1 MSAELLSELE
11 ELRRLAA
18 CGFHP
23 QAAVRAAELVSRTSV
38 APIGTPMREIAAEA
52 MAIGVR
58 SKVGLWGAPE
68 ERDIDELLLEVER
81 STGFGSSLH
90 LYVLLTYLDVGWGAE
105 ARCRLLDALLAEA
118 PVEAQDDRVDAV
130 RFRRRLM
137 RQLPADADWLAS
149 VRDGSV
155 PFDGHA
161 SFNEWERRVLAGE
174 HRPTWHW
181 MGAAWD
187 CVFACFPSSQPDDS
201 GDLGEES
208 EELKQ
213 AAKSAYG
220 RIAPLILSRLGECP
234 NHDIYRWAGFEPGS
248 AESIAFVGQ
257 CTSRWERWFGMDSVP
272 YAAFVVHAL
281 SRAKLCTAL
290 DGVARLDA
298 EGEVM
303 YQRAR
308 TVCRGAASQHN
319 GDAVA
324 SLQAVQWADAKVN
337 AKANARVL
345 PTELDAQEFG
355 ARLWRQL
362 SGTAKVQETSCDT
375 SEPTVEQRDELL
387 EKQRQQDAE
396 HGVDPWAAERF
407 WAAIVEVSK
416 AATVFDADPVPRL
429 LERGLASIV
438 AGGHWRE
445 LSVWL
450 GHERNRVSSASW
462 RSLYD
467 AAQKCFLQGRFG
479 SGLRLLALAASGTD
493 DSALGSRAEVEDS
506 ESTRMRLDAVR
517 AMIESLQFVQCT
529 ESPADFVEMISG
541 MRGAFEA
548 EQELSNLMHRLI
560 AGVLE
565 RSPALSVVDRVRIF
579 MRLVRIADLRGDA
592 PAFRD
597 QLNAIRAA
605 LEAVLGADAG
615 LAIEALRLE
624 LLMDGRGVLAYEP
637 EYLRRLIAVL
647 RSLPQR
653 REEIVR
659 CFVSQQGNVGSHRR
673 LGDWIE
679 LLVQLADWQREAG
692 ISRWSL
698 QEVTFNPSGSGLL
711 DLTRKEAD
719 TDATSRVGSEP
730 SIAPALFDALLA
742 TPASPDR
749 MGGWQRVPPHGG
761 NAQLSSPARE
771 LFDDFLGSVEIGS
784 PRWLGVVFHS
794 GLPVSYRIEALRRA
808 IGPSGENLGR
818 VPPVPPRPPVM
829 TSMGWWSV
837 SWHTKVSWAP
847 YLDVLLRDLIHANQL
862 EEARARSAKLCTRWA
877 NVEDGALHPPI
888 AVFAHIA
895 HCETE
900 DQRLEW
906 LRCYARHWR
915 TWIDR
920 LSKKPR
926 GEKPMTE
933 RESPAAAVEDDPEA
947 LEHAV
952 HGLALVGFELKRNS
966 KSSARVL
973 EGLECILEAQLTL
986 ETAKHL
992 QDTSVTRLHAGPT
1005 FEIAAWVHGGQP
1017 QPHRVARLGLDALIQ
1032 KFVPGSLEWC
1042 KAICIARSFCVWHKD
1057 DDYQRALLKLLESRE
1072 QELDAINRRLKFDQ
1086 HISVLLSQHAAAQ
1099 RPGGPQ
1105 GRNPVQKLLAVPELR
1120 ERALAAFLAGEGV
1133 LRGPGSVRAFIEG
1146 WRRGLG
1152 LAQDPNAIFAGTG
1165 SAMS

>member
-1 MSAELLSELE
+1 
-11 ELRRLAA
+11 
-18 CGFHP
+18 
-23 QAAVRAAELVSRTSV
+23 
-38 APIGTPMREIAAEA
+38 
-52 MAIGVR
+52 MAI
-58 SKVGLWGAPE
+58 A
-68 ERDIDELLLEVER
+68 
-81 STGFGSSLH
+81 
-90 LYVLLTYLDVGWGAE
+90 
-105 ARCRLLDALLAEA
+105 
-118 PVEAQDDRVDAV
+118 
-130 RFRRRLM
+130 
-137 RQLPADADWLAS
+137 
-149 VRDGSV
+149 
-155 PFDGHA
+155 
-161 SFNEWERRVLAGE
+161 
-174 HRPTWHW
+174 
-181 MGAAWD
+181 
-187 CVFACFPSSQPDDS
+187 
-201 GDLGEES
+201 
-208 EELKQ
+208 
-213 AAKSAYG
+213 
-220 RIAPLILSRLGECP
+220 
-234 NHDIYRWAGFEPGS
+234 
-248 AESIAFVGQ
+248 
-257 CTSRWERWFGMDSVP
+257 
-272 YAAFVVHAL
+272 
-281 SRAKLCTAL
+281 
-290 DGVARLDA
+290 
-298 EGEVM
+298 
-303 YQRAR
+303 
-308 TVCRGAASQHN
+308 
-319 GDAVA
+319 
-324 SLQAVQWADAKVN
+324 
-337 AKANARVL
+337 
-345 PTELDAQEFG
+345 
-355 ARLWRQL
+355 
-362 SGTAKVQETSCDT
+362 
-375 SEPTVEQRDELL
+375 
-387 EKQRQQDAE
+387 
-396 HGVDPWAAERF
+396 
-407 WAAIVEVSK
+407 
-416 AATVFDADPVPRL
+416 
-429 LERGLASIV
+429 
-438 AGGHWRE
+438 
-445 LSVWL
+445 
-450 GHERNRVSSASW
+450 
-462 RSLYD
+462 
-467 AAQKCFLQGRFG
+467 
-479 SGLRLLALAASGTD
+479 
-493 DSALGSRAEVEDS
+493 
-506 ESTRMRLDAVR
+506 
-517 AMIESLQFVQCT
+517 
-529 ESPADFVEMISG
+529 
-541 MRGAFEA
+541 
-548 EQELSNLMHRLI
+548 
-560 AGVLE
+560 
-565 RSPALSVVDRVRIF
+565 
-579 MRLVRIADLRGDA
+579 
-592 PAFRD
+592 
-597 QLNAIRAA
+597 
-605 LEAVLGADAG
+605 
-615 LAIEALRLE
+615 ALRLE
-624 LLMDGRGVLAYEP
+624 LLIDRQGLFAQKR
-637 EYLRRLIAVL
+637 EYRQRLIEVL
-647 RSLPQR
+647 RCLPQL
-653 REEIVR
+653 REEMVR
-659 CFVSQQGNVGSHRR
+659 CFVSQQGNVGSHQRR
-673 LGDWIE
+673 SDWIE